1 MKTCDMRRKYSFAH
15 WLVILVSA
23 MAMALTSCSRHDA
36 YSEEFPDDRKE
47 QLEGDWVPL
56 EFSFESSEMLTPQTR
71 ALSEIGENQI
81 NQSKTRMLVFAE
93 DGKFV
98 YEAKITSITPTV
110 ENQSEGQVKLLAK
123 DSGGTK
129 HTFVMLVNV
138 DSSVKVN
145 SGDLISNVLKEFTFK
160 TDGTWSDGTLPMWGE
175 VTAVVNHTESSV
187 PQLGTIHLIRAV
199 ARVDIGLN
207 LTKDGTT
214 QFNEKANG
222 IEGVTL
228 TSAHLYNTKQRGLVA
243 PEKSNWDATNRKA
256 LQTSLPTNITNIEPI
271 DKSKYIQDDK
281 LLLREIYL
289 PEAANDNSTTTDY
302 LTRPYIIVGLTV
314 NNKETFYR
322 IDYLKKNGDE
332 PDATYEYLPLLR
344 NNRYLVNITGV
355 GGPGFDSTKDA
366 QKGPAAN
373 IMYDVEMWDES
384 QMTNVQYDGQY
395 MLAVN
400 PDKLTFYKDGGELTS
415 TIQTSFPN
423 GFSIEGLPEWITHEI
438 KPADPTKTGKTDEKI
453 VTFIAQPTDAE
464 RTFTKAYVKAGR
476 MKWNLHFEQK
486 NEVKLEI
493 GIFSDPECTKPI
505 DFIEVNQYGD
515 AYDVNNPEKS
525 VKPEGGNTLT
535 AEEAQA
541 TVTFYVK
548 GNPTD
553 IKPEFKAK
561 AVDGFV
567 ITEVA
572 SLSDGVWKYTVTH
585 PDLTANQVK
594 FESEVG
600 AYYFTISKEGNSA
613 SAQLNLIQREY
624 NAIPYYEKEMVTSL
638 YEKLPKF
645 YVMDGKTVP
654 FFLQAN
660 TEYTIEYLHSTIG
673 QSTDI
678 GEDLVDVGEKNPLV
692 KKEFSLAGEELHFKT
707 IDDLTK
713 PQYYSGKAYFKISSP
728 KGLFPPREFYIN
740 LVSAIKQPEANTY
753 MMKAGSKQGILIP
766 LSRINTARAY
776 YDRLLDADEI
786 ASQSI
791 TNLKPLPGLSKDP
804 YRLEPLTDDD
814 QCTVE
819 IVWSDIDGKV
829 DTSTR
834 IDGMTGATPTEK
846 AGLSLLKILDSQTGK
861 ASDDFILVRA
871 GSQPGNVS
879 IALRSGRGAKEILW
893 SWHIWILKEYPSLI
907 NIPAVISDGITGVSS
922 RIMSHIIG
930 ATTKVTSNYQFV
942 SSEAGLQYQ
951 WGRKDPFPTAEYMRR
966 KPFFDRDHKS
976 FNFIWYQLGTGT
988 DFGREIA
995 MEARGSTLTLKE
1007 SIQRPHVIVAHQSFW
1022 QFELF
1027 PHRNTQY
1034 FAYKSTFRFLWD
1046 NPGDGVD
1053 LMKYRELDQFGALGL
1068 KTVFDPSP
1076 YGFRIMSFTEATSIK
1091 MAYYKNVNGE
1101 FPNPITQTVYDG
1113 NYLGQ
1118 QNVSKYILFA
1128 IRFPWVAPKTD
1139 LAHAGRQLVN
1149 TEGANT
1155 GWTTGSAGSLWG
1167 RVLRRCVTFS
1177 VRPVRDTEEA
1187 PTDDDYTKYLP
1198 K

>member
-1 MKTCDMRRKYSFAH
+1 MKTCDMRRKYSFAY

-23 MAMALTSCSRHDA
+23 MAIALTSCSRHDA

-47 QLEGDWVPL
+47 HLEGDWVPL

-81 NQSKTRMLVFAE
+81 NQSKTRMLVFAD
-93 DGKFV
+93 DGTFV

-138 DSSVKVN
+138 DSSVEVN
-145 SGDLISNVLKEFTFK
+145 SGDLISNVLKEFTFT

-228 TSAHLYNTKQRGLVA
+228 TRVRLYNTNQRGLVA

-256 LQTSLPTNITNIEPI
+256 LQTSLPTNITNIETI
-271 DKSKYIQDDK
+271 DKSGDIQDGK
-281 LLLREIYL
+281 LILREIYL

-302 LTRPYIIVGLTV
+302 LTRPYIIVGMTV
-314 NNKETFYR
+314 NNKETYYR

-332 PDATYEYLPLLR
+332 PNATYDYLPLLR
-344 NNRYLVNITGV
+344 NHRYLVNITGV
-355 GGPGFDSTKDA
+355 GGLGFDTIEDA

-373 IMYDVEMWDES
+373 IMYDVQVWNES
-384 QMTNVQYDGQY
+384 KMTNVQYDGQY

-400 PDKLTFYKDGGELTS
+400 PDKLTFYKDGGKLTS
-415 TIQTSFPN
+415 TIHTSFPK
-423 GFSIEGLPEWITHEI
+423 GFSIEGLPDWINYEI
-438 KPADPTKTGKTDEKI
+438 KPANPTKTGDTDEKI
-453 VTFIAQPTDAE
+453 VTFTAQPTDAE
-464 RTFTKAYVKAGR
+464 RTFTEAYVKAGR

-553 IKPEFKAK
+553 IKPKIKAK

-572 SLSDGVWKYTVTH
+572 SLPDGVWKYTVTH

-645 YVMDGKTVP
+645 YIMDGKTVP
-654 FFLQAN
+654 FYLQAN
-660 TEYTIEYLHSTIG
+660 TEYTIEYLYSTIG
-673 QSTDI
+673 QGTEK
-678 GEDLVDVGEKNPLV
+678 GTDLVDVGGVNPLV
-692 KKEFSLAGEELHFKT
+692 KKEFSLAGEELHLKT
-707 IDDLTK
+707 IDDLTN

-766 LSRINTARAY
+766 VSRVNTARDY
-776 YDRLLDADEI
+776 YQKLLDADER
-786 ASQSI
+786 
-791 TNLKPLPGLSKDP
+791 NGRFFPLPKEELKLNGLDKDDHWSV
-804 YRLEPLTDDD
+804 EVVWTD
-814 QCTVE
+814 
-819 IVWSDIDGKV
+819 INIDGQ
-829 DTSTR
+829 
-834 IDGMTGATPTEK
+834 TGATPTQK
-846 AGLSLLKILDSQTGK
+846 AGLSVLKEFDTKTGNS
-861 ASDDFILVRA
+861 ADDFILVQA
-871 GSQPGNVS
+871 NGQAGNVY
-879 IALRSGRGAKEILW
+879 IALRSGKGNKPILW
-893 SWHIWILKEYPSLI
+893 SWLIWILPEYPTVYPDLKGSTIGAATTSL
-907 NIPAVISDGITGVSS
+907 
-922 RIMSHIIG
+922 MSHVIG
-930 ATTKVTSNYQFV
+930 ARDVVTSATTWKNDRNTYNP
-942 SSEAGLQYQ
+942 SIAGLQYQ
-951 WGRKDPFPTAEYMRR
+951 WGRKDPFPVNKYQETFQFYDVNH
-966 KPFFDRDHKS
+966 KPFHFS
-976 FNFIWYQLGTGT
+976 WYQKGDRLNTGAT
-988 DFGREIA
+988 INDFAKGRGA
-995 MEARGSTLTLKE
+995 SLTMKE
-1007 SIQRPHVIVAHQSFW
+1007 SIENPRVIASHQSVWMYEHFYW
-1022 QFELF
+1022 SI
-1027 PHRNTQY
+1027 PVIDSKRDMN
-1034 FAYKSTFRFLWD
+1034 KKWTFLYVWNQPSDTTTPYPETFI
-1046 NPGDGVD
+1046 G
-1053 LMKYRELDQFGALGL
+1053 

-1076 YGFRIMSFTEATSIK
+1076 YGFRLMNVGELITIFDK
-1091 MAYYKNVNGE
+1091 YKKGE
-1101 FPNPITQTVYDG
+1101 VFFPLTQTVYDG
-1113 NYLGQ
+1113 SYWYEEGLN
-1118 QNVSKYILFA
+1118 FA
-1128 IRFPWVAPKTD
+1128 SFASCIPNPTTW
-1139 LAHAGRQLVN
+1139 AGRYFHRDGGGIHYTN
-1149 TEGANT
+1149 TT
-1155 GWTTGSAGSLWG
+1155 Y
-1167 RVLRRCVTFS
+1167 RRAMTFS
-1177 VRPVRDTEEA
+1177 VRPVRDTKEA
-1187 PTDDDYTKYLP
+1187 PTDDDYKKYLP